1 MGTKNKAWHA
11 AIDPPELIQ
20 MCLSCKRPK
29 CVDCIGGKRATHTKR
44 ADINYKK
51 DNGLTINKTDRAVF
65 SLYPASKSDMDIA
78 RQLGRPRPTIS
89 NVRRKF
95 NLPSPQASTE
105 EERTRLVNI
114 ILGVGEVA

>member
-51 DNGLTINKTDRAVF
+51 DNGLTINKTDRAVLL
-65 SLYPASKSDMDIA
+65 LYRSSKSDQDIA
-78 RQLGRPRPTIS
+78 TKLGKPRATVS
-89 NVRRKF
+89 SVRRKL
-95 NLPSPQASTE
+95 NLPSIQGTTV
-105 EERTRLVNI
+105 EERSRIVN
-114 ILGVGEVA
+114 LLLGEVA